1 MENVINLH
9 PTHGATIQQMDEIFT
24 KRQPGA
30 VSLQH
35 ASDELESAIEAMIQ
49 YMYKDVLKS
58 YEEAK
63 AEVNCDEQ
71 ILSYHIFNEVDFVA
85 KSLFPNIKFI

>member
-9 PTHGATIQQMDEIFT
+9 PAHGSTIRERDEIIQ
-24 KRQPGA
+24 QPGA
-30 VSLQH
+30 FSRYH
-35 ASDELESAIEAMIQ
+35 TSDELESAIEAIIQ
-49 YMYKDVLKS
+49 HIYKDALKS

-63 AEVNCDEQ
+63 AEMNCDEQ

-85 KSLFPNIKFI
+85 KSMFPGIKFI